1 MRRSLIGRSMLVG
14 DYALQRN
21 LLAIVVQF
29 LKFAQSEK
37 RDQHTLVS
45 RLCSGFG
52 RGGQEL
58 EAAII
63 ALSGTK
69 TDNFVKVCR
78 NTNHYSDI
86 QFTITPI
93 ESCILKQEM
102 VQCQLNLNAKLPSLV
117 KTFLT
122 SRVTIGMQEI
132 SFNKQSLDSCS

>member
-1 MRRSLIGRSMLVG
+1 MPRSLIGRSMLVG

-78 NTNHYSDI
+78 NT
-86 QFTITPI
+86 TITPI
-93 ESCILKQEM
+93 Y
-102 VQCQLNLNAKLPSLV
+102 NLPLL
-117 KTFLT
+117 
-122 SRVTIGMQEI
+122 
-132 SFNKQSLDSCS
+132 QSNHVF